1 MVYRGSR
8 RELALLSG
16 SHDENYRDMTVGPE
30 RDRQLEKGS
39 ICLDAVGVSG
49 RDAECVAPVESP
61 LLLAGYGV

>member
-1 MVYRGSR
+1 M
-8 RELALLSG
+8 SG